1 MKNNQIIG
9 KQYNK
14 CKSSEKN
21 KKTQNKNN
29 TLVNKREKKINP

>member
-9 KQYNK
+9 KQHNK
-14 CKSSEKN
+14 CKSSKKN
-21 KKTQNKNN
+21 TKTQNKNN